1 MLACLFLFSG
11 FVLSWFLAPLV
22 YLMVPYSHPYVT
34 GLSLVLG
41 LYTYGLEGLG
51 LFTCFFSLLF
61 QPELQGVLL
70 GPLIV
75 CLSLII
81 LSILRG
87 EKVE

>member
-1 MLACLFLFSG
+1 MIE
-11 FVLSWFLAPLV
+11 
-22 YLMVPYSHPYVT
+22 

-41 LYTYGLEGLG
+41 LYTYGLE
-51 LFTCFFSLLF
+51 
-61 QPELQGVLL
+61 GVLL

-81 LSILRG
+81 LSILRE